1 MSRARTKLLSGT
13 IALFIGGFAFPM
25 LFLAIVGGLDR
36 VGFKLG
42 SLAWAYAA
50 VVSGWAAFEA
60 FRGTFNFLCERWS
73 NEADPPCI
81 REWRAR
87 RNVVRTT

>member
-13 IALFIGGFAFPM
+13 IALFIGVLVFPM
-25 LFLAIVGGLDR
+25 LLLAIVGVLDR
-36 VGFKLG
+36 VGMKLV
-42 SLAWAYAA
+42 SLVLAYAI

-60 FRGTFNFLCERWS
+60 FRRTFNFLCERWS
-73 NEADPPCI
+73 NEADPPRI
-81 REWRAR
+81 RGWRAR